1 MTDVVRTA
9 ADMNITL
16 DVTTSAPPS
25 IAGTGLTSRRAQAV
39 SNAVAPQLVQLASI
53 SRLVS
58 APEIE
63 MLTAYLARIRGR

>member
-16 DVTTSAPPS
+16 DVTTRAPHS
-25 IAGTGLTSRRAQAV
+25 IAGTGLTSRSVQVV

-58 APEIE
+58 DPEIE
-63 MLTAYLARIRGR
+63 MLTAYPARIRGR